1 MSKIWP
7 VFLGVVVVMVFSLYP
22 IRYANALCCLGLVV
36 GGIQG
41 VVLTARTQDLKI
53 EVTHAMRIGIYVGV
67 LSAVVIFVINV
78 LFALLFSFPNAVLD
92 PVPQFGYSF
101 LLSLVEGF
109 IGIAGDAPSLTVDG
123 GPGLFG
129 RFVFQIPVNAL
140 FGGIGGA
147 IGASLFREETPIS
160 E

>member
-7 VFLGVVVVMVFSLYP
+7 VFLGVAVVMVFSIYP
-22 IRYANALCCLGLVV
+22 IRYANFLCCLGLVV

-41 VVLTARTQDLKI
+41 VVLTARMQDLKI

-67 LSAVVIFVINV
+67 FSAIVIFLANV
-78 LFALLFSFPNAVLD
+78 VVSFLFSFPDAALD
-92 PVPQFGYSF
+92 PIPQFGSTF
-101 LLSLVEGF
+101 LLGLSEGVF
-109 IGIAGDAPSLTVDG
+109 SIAGDAPSLTVDG
-123 GPGLFG
+123 GPGHLG
-129 RFVFQIPVNAL
+129 RFLFQIPVNAL

-160 E
+160 G

>member
-1 MSKIWP
+1 MNKVWP
-7 VFLGVVVVMVFSLYP
+7 VFWGVVVVLVFSLYP
-22 IRYANALCCLGLVV
+22 IRYANAICCLGMVV

-41 VVLTARTQDLKI
+41 VVLTARSQDLKV
-53 EVTHAMRIGIYVGV
+53 EATHAIRVGV
-67 LSAVVIFVINV
+67 YIGVASAVVILLIN
-78 LFALLFSFPNAVLD
+78 LLFSSVFGFTNAALD
-92 PVPQFGYSF
+92 PVPQFGYTF

-123 GPGLFG
+123 GPGLVG

-147 IGASLFREETPIS
+147 VGASLFRQETPIS
-160 E
+160 G